1 VNAEIPSATLRNAV
15 ALGCIVFFAGCA
27 DDERG
32 PTAEI
37 AAPARVSAPFEY
49 SGYSSAE
56 FSAYERES
64 VYVPMSD
71 GVGLAVSIFKP
82 APAPRDRRFPVILWY
97 LPGHRE
103 SIDPATGAVS
113 PAGGTDSIELFTS
126 HGYVYA
132 LAEMRGSGA
141 SQGVRFDRSPQVGV
155 DGAELVGWLGA
166 QPWSNGKVG
175 MIGSSYQGFSQFAT
189 AAEQPPALKAI
200 FPEIAG
206 LEEYSIMFR
215 PGGILNE
222 AMTSFATSSIARD
235 DENWYLPAE
244 GPGGRSVLPSAPVID
259 EDGDGELADEIPLDQ
274 DGSGTFL
281 DDGEPVYADGNA
293 REDIYYGATLAHRD
307 NTNITAD
314 MLAAAPFRDSILPG
328 SDYTYVDLGP
338 GNRIAEIA
346 ASGVAVY
353 YRGGWFDYH
362 ARDATLWFAS
372 LAGSTPVKLMMAPTA
387 HSGFANAA
395 GRGAGPY
402 WPYLGLAETGDS
414 LDTEKLR
421 FFDRYLK
428 DIDNGIDREP
438 PIYIH
443 VAFKG
448 WRFENEWPLA
458 RAEVTPFYFRE
469 GDRLSTEQPSA
480 PGSDDYTIDLRS
492 DSRSDGANRWNFR
505 LATLAEPMQGTEQD
519 ATRRTY
525 TTAPLTEALEVTGH
539 PVVELWLDSTAADG
553 DVFVYLEDVD
563 ADGTAVIVTDGMLRA
578 NFATLTDNDT
588 IGADPNAI
596 DVRPE
601 LPWQGFRKADY
612 TAGIFDGEE
621 PVRLT
626 LDLLP
631 TAWTFRPGHSIR
643 VALAGADWP
652 TFQLHPKLSPS
663 NDPADPAN
671 LRPTLTIHRDPA
683 RASQVRLPVI
693 PN

>member
-1 VNAEIPSATLRNAV
+1 MPAAAV
-15 ALGCIVFFAGCA
+15 IGCLVLLAACA
-27 DDERG
+27 DDAQT
-32 PTAEI
+32 PTAGTT
-37 AAPARVSAPFEY
+37 APALVSEPFRY
-49 SGYSSAE
+49 SGYSSPQ

-71 GVGLAVSIFKP
+71 GVGLAVSIFRPTP
-82 APAPRDRRFPVILWY
+82 ASDDARYPVILWY

-103 SIDPATGAVS
+103 SIDPSTGEVT
-113 PAGGTDSIELFTS
+113 PAGGTDSIEFFTS
-126 HGYVYA
+126 YGYVYV

-141 SQGVRFDRSPQVGV
+141 SEGVRFDRSPQIGV
-155 DGAELVGWLGA
+155 DGAQLVEWLGA
-166 QPWSNGKVG
+166 QPWSNGSVG

-189 AAEQPPALKAI
+189 AARRPPALKAI

-206 LEEYSIMFR
+206 LDEYSIMFR

-235 DENWYLPAE
+235 DENWYVPAE
-244 GPGGRSVLPSAPVID
+244 RPGGRSVLPSAPVID
-259 EDGDGELADEIPLDQ
+259 EDRDGELADEIPLDR

-281 DDGEPVYADGNA
+281 DDGDPVYSDGNA
-293 REDIYYGATLAHRD
+293 REDIYYRATLAHRD

-314 MLAAAPFRDSILPG
+314 MLAAAPFRDSVLPG

-346 ASGVAVY
+346 ASSVAVY

-372 LAGSTPVKLMMAPTA
+372 LVGSTPVRLMMAPTA
-387 HSGFANAA
+387 HSGFADAA

-402 WPYLGLAETGDS
+402 WPYLGLTETRES
-414 LDTEKLR
+414 LDVEKLR

-428 DIDNGIDREP
+428 GIDNGIDREP
-438 PIYIH
+438 PVYIH
-443 VAFKG
+443 VAFRG

-458 RAEVTPFYFRE
+458 RQQATPFYFHE
-469 GDRLSTEQPSA
+469 GGVLSTGQPSA
-480 PGSDDYTIDLRS
+480 PGSDDYAVDLHS
-492 DSRSDGANRWNFR
+492 DSRHDGGNRWNFR
-505 LATLAEPMQGTEQD
+505 LAGLAEPMLGTGKD
-519 ATRRTY
+519 ASRQTY
-525 TTAPLTEALEVTGH
+525 TTAPLTQALEVTGH

-563 ADGTAVIVTDGMLRA
+563 TNGEAVVVTDGMLRA
-578 NFATLTDNDT
+578 NFAALTDNDT
-588 IGADPNAI
+588 IGADASAI

-601 LPWQGFRKADY
+601 LPWQGFRESDY
-612 TAGIFDGEE
+612 FDRVFDGDA

-631 TAWTFRPGHSIR
+631 TAWTFRRGHRIR

-652 TFQLHPKLSPS
+652 TFQLHPALAPG

-671 LRPTLTIHRDPA
+671 VSPVLTIHRDPL
-683 RASQVRLPVI
+683 RASNLRLPVI
-693 PN
+693 PD